1 MNDHKTFGTCRHWG
15 WKFEVDVTLPD
26 AGPLGRVSIKRAPCL
41 IQAVEPDAGDGA
53 VVLLGPESHCRC
65 HLNAWEPSDD
75 FQYEQEQGA
84 DDFGVLPGVDFPAT
98 LPLPS
103 RAF

>member
-1 MNDHKTFGTCRHWG
+1 MNDHKTCGTCRHWG

-41 IQAVEPDAGDGA
+41 IQAVEPDAGD
-53 VVLLGPESHCRC
+53 
-65 HLNAWEPSDD
+65 
-75 FQYEQEQGA
+75 
-84 DDFGVLPGVDFPAT
+84 FGVLPGVDFPAT